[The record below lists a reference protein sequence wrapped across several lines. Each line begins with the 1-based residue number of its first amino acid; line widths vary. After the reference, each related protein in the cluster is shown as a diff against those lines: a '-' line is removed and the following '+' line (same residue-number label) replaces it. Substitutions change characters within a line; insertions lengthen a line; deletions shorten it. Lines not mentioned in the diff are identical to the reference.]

1 MADRSVAEASERGHH
16 RIRLV
21 LGTGL
26 VLAVVAMAVGLAV
39 DLLEGERMAVA
50 VPLRSIFGVG
60 SVGDRIM
67 AFGILVL
74 VLTPVA
80 RVVALIGVWWR
91 EGDRRFVLVGA
102 TVLVIL
108 VAGMVAG
115 LG

>member
-1 MADRSVAEASERGHH
+1 MVDRSPAASNRDHQ

-21 LGTGL
+21 LLTGL
-26 VLAVVAMAVGLAV
+26 VIAVAAMTVGFVV
-39 DLLEGERMAVA
+39 DLLEGERVAVA

-91 EGDRRFVLVGA
+91 ERDRRFVLVGA

-108 VAGMVAG
+108 VVGMIAG